1 MKIKNDFGNNLKRIR
16 EEKGLSQKDIAEG
29 LHTCREN
36 VSKWERGVISPQ
48 LKWVYEI
55 AYILG
60 VNPEDLIR
68 TK

>member
-1 MKIKNDFGNNLKRIR
+1 MNNNNFGSNLKRIR
-16 EEKGLSQKDIAEG
+16 EEKGFSQKDIAQS

-36 VSKWERGVISPQ
+36 VSKWERGIISPQ

-55 AYILG
+55 ANVLE